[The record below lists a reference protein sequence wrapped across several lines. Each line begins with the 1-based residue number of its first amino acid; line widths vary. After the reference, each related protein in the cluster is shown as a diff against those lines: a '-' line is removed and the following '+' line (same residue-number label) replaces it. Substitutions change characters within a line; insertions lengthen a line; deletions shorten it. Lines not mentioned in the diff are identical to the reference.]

1 MDTETVEAR
10 LKDYLLQGVA
20 KEIFFADEAKSI
32 AVAIGNHAEQLNKHG
47 FGGLFY
53 SLQLAYSDR
62 QTLCV
67 AKMFEAESHRYPTR
81 TIPAILKLIEDH
93 ASLWSLPQ
101 RHMLEGKLVS
111 AGHER
116 QQIQAADNASLSKLL
131 ASELRR
137 TMPKVERADL
147 PGLSASLT
155 KLREARDKVIA
166 HNEAVNDSAR
176 RYATWG
182 EVEELVA
189 YAKNFVTLISFG
201 FLNLHMGTDSESYD
215 PTYDARR
222 SSAALLRL
230 LQSANLVP

>member
-1 MDTETVEAR
+1 MDTEAAEAK
-10 LKDYLLQGVA
+10 LKDYLFQGVV
-20 KEIFFADEAKSI
+20 KEIFLADEAKSI
-32 AVAIGNHAEQLNKHG
+32 AVAIGNHAEQLNAHG
-47 FGGLFY
+47 FGDLFC

-67 AKMFEAESHRYPTR
+67 AKMFDKIHRYPTR
-81 TIPAILKLIEDH
+81 TIPAILDLIEDH

-101 RHMLEGKLVS
+101 RHMLEGKLIS

-116 QQIQAADNASLSKLL
+116 QQIQAAANASLSKLL

-137 TMPKVERADL
+137 TMPKVERADR
-147 PGLSASLT
+147 PGPLASLT

-166 HNEAVNDSAR
+166 HNEAVDDGAR

-201 FLNLHMGTDSESYD
+201 FLNLHMGADSESYHL
-215 PTYDARR
+215 TYDARR
-222 SSAALLRL
+222 SSMALLRL